1 MISCFPSPSPP
12 AKDDTPRRS
21 TRSPPPNQPDSPRT
35 SLCPFSRFFFQKQE
49 RGLVP
54 VPPWRLCS
62 QLSSVAEVC
71 WDWAGECAGTGLEIV
86 AGSCWEERW
95 DWAGERTHQEWT
107 RKRARIRVG
116 SVPALG
122 WEAHW
127 EQAGKR
133 AWIGVRKPAA
143 GWEAHWD
150 WAGKGVGSGLGSTLE
165 LGSSPRLPGL
175 GWEAHRD
182 QAGKRAWIG
191 LGRVLGMGWGVQQD
205 CQD

>member
-1 MISCFPSPSPP
+1 MGRGMISCFPSPSPP

-95 DWAGERTHQEWT
+95 DWAGERT
-107 RKRARIRVG
+107 R
-116 SVPALG
+116 
-122 WEAHW
+122 
-127 EQAGKR
+127 
-133 AWIGVRKPAA
+133 
-143 GWEAHWD
+143 
-150 WAGKGVGSGLGSTLE
+150 SGLGSVPGSGWGVCQHWAGKLTGSR
-165 LGSSPRLPGL
+165 LGSAPGL
-175 GWEAHRD
+175 G
-182 QAGKRAWIG
+182 
-191 LGRVLGMGWGVQQD
+191 
-205 CQD
+205 